1 MARTFARLAAAIGVA
16 TAQMGCTGLFCIAC
30 DGLLA
35 VKGQVLKV
43 GSEQR
48 LTRDSVLVDVVPD
61 ATLVADGIPLQGCS
75 VVLEPWGRKKRP
87 AAGETV
93 DRAWR
98 TTTDHEGRFDVG
110 GSSKPGHY
118 PATLTIA
125 CPGRASLEH
134 EFAHDRLRHQA
145 IVLMTPEG

>member
-1 MARTFARLAAAIGVA
+1 M
-16 TAQMGCTGLFCIAC
+16 
-30 DGLLA
+30 
-35 VKGQVLKV
+35 LKV